1 MLLLSAQL
9 REMLQAG
16 LPSTGLLA
24 FGWCHGGSGHAL
36 VLREELFLVSN

>member
-24 FGWCHGGSGHAL
+24 FGWCRGGSGHAL